1 MLCQSHKAHQL
12 YYLVAAHERPVV
24 DDEEVHPGAVSQS
37 GEELRSEEEVLGA
50 RLVAGRPHQ
59 HVEHEPLVTGVHP
72 LVDLVHAPAQ
82 LMVKSYIK
90 LGKFPVLLLLVN
102 RIFSS
107 VSRSQ

>member
-72 LVDLVHAPAQ
+72 LVDLFHAPAQ
-82 LMVKSYIK
+82 SH
-90 LGKFPVLLLLVN
+90 GKVLHKAGE
-102 RIFSS
+102 
-107 VSRSQ
+107 VSCQAHFCISTQRRRW

>member
-37 GEELRSEEEVLGA
+37 GEELRSEEEVLRA

-59 HVEHEPLVTGVHP
+59 HVKHQPLVTGVHP
-72 LVDLVHAPAQ
+72 LVDLTH
-82 LMVKSYIK
+82 LHSHMVKSYIK
-90 LGKFPVLLLLVN
+90 LGKFFQNWSLAFT
-102 RIFSS
+102 RK
-107 VSRSQ
+107 